1 MGELRPLSPYPVNFQ
16 MPYQIPGMD
25 TQPSDVRQPVVV
37 DLLTSPEDIADNGD
51 VNKIENPSKITAKV
65 GDFNDIQV
73 SGKLE
78 ALAPQSLCDESIQ
91 LVEPSCCVNQST
103 AGASGQSV
111 VCTSGNQHE
120 RSSNITRVSESIGK
134 QLVNRKPS
142 EGVKD
147 ISINHAVSVS
157 SGIYNNCNNPLPSFT
172 ALSKDT
178 LGVANFVIESGNTS
192 QSSTGEHFPN
202 KTETTVINLQTL
214 PITGKNDTSSSLAG
228 RNSES
233 LEHITMELPSTEMSG
248 ETSL

>member
-1 MGELRPLSPYPVNFQ
+1 
-16 MPYQIPGMD
+16 MD
-25 TQPSDVRQPVVV
+25 TQPSNVRQPVVV

-51 VNKIENPSKITAKV
+51 ANKVENPSKITEKV
-65 GDFNDIQV
+65 GDFNDVQG

-91 LVEPSCCVNQST
+91 LVDPSCCVNQST
-103 AGASGQSV
+103 AGAFGQSV

-120 RSSNITRVSESIGK
+120 RSSNITSVSESIGQ

-142 EGVKD
+142 EGVQD
-147 ISINHAVSVS
+147 ISINHAVSGAVS

-172 ALSKDT
+172 ALSKET

-202 KTETTVINLQTL
+202 KTETTAINLQTL
-214 PITGKNDTSSSLAG
+214 PITGKNDHTSSSLAG

-233 LEHITMELPSTEMSG
+233 LEHITMELPTTEMSG